1 MKPKYLFPLIAIAL
15 MAMGC
20 AFQTDPSPDADF
32 GERIWCIC
40 CAACF
45 LGCLTGVI
53 PAAVVTL
60 IWLAACSIFSSN
72 KKRKNVYPNMH
83 LTDEPLKPE
92 DRRQA
97 LLDDLENG
105 PENKET

>member
-1 MKPKYLFPLIAIAL
+1 MPIS
-15 MAMGC
+15 MAMISN
-20 AFQTDPSPDADF
+20 AARTS
-32 GERIWCIC
+32 C
-40 CAACF
+40 CAATF

-60 IWLAACSIFSSN
+60 IWLAACSLFSSA
-72 KKRKNVYPNMH
+72 KKRKNVYPNIR
-83 LTDEPLKPE
+83 LTPDKPLKPE

-105 PENKET
+105 PEET